1 MVLKND
7 RTQKILDLISKF
19 SCADAT
25 HIQRLYY
32 NYPYGIIN
40 CRKKLTQLVK
50 EGTLKRKRND
60 INSKY
65 VYWIGK
71 EPAQINH
78 ALLILELYVLA
89 VQKYGSVDCQLK
101 GLDMNIRPDAF
112 LKPQKGK
119 QRFIE
124 VHLSNNDL
132 NLEKYLPV
140 ARRWVGAFPEVLVVT
155 NKRVSVSPEV
165 NSKINV
171 VVTSI
176 ERMGEKI

>member
-1 MVLKND
+1 MVLKNK
-7 RTQKILDLISKF
+7 RTQDIINLIEKF

-25 HIQRLYY
+25 QIQRLF
-32 NYPYGIIN
+32 YPYKYGIIN
-40 CRKKLTQLVK
+40 CRKKLAELVK

-71 EPAQINH
+71 EPAQLTH
-78 ALLILELYVLA
+78 ALLILECYVVS
-89 VQKYGSVDCQLK
+89 VQKYGSVECQLK
-101 GLDMNIRPDAF
+101 ELNMGIRPDAF
-112 LKPQKGK
+112 LKPLKGK

-132 NLEKYLPV
+132 NLEKYLPA
-140 ARRWVGAFPEVLVVT
+140 ARRWVGTFPEVLVIT
-155 NKRVSVSPEV
+155 NRKVSVSPEV

-176 ERMGEKI
+176 EGMGEKI

>member
-7 RTQKILDLISKF
+7 RTQKIIELIEKF
-19 SCADAT
+19 GCADAT
-25 HIQRLYY
+25 HVQRLYY

-40 CRKKLTQLVK
+40 CRKKLAQLVK

-78 ALLILELYVLA
+78 ALLILECYIAA
-89 VQKYGSVDCQLK
+89 VQKYGTVECQLK
-101 GLDMNIRPDAF
+101 NFNMNIRPDAF
-112 LKPQKGK
+112 LKPQKGR

-140 ARRWVGAFPEVLVVT
+140 ARRWVGTFPEILVVT
-155 NKRVSVSPEV
+155 NKRVNVPAEV
-165 NSKINV
+165 NEKINV

-176 ERMGEKI
+176 ERMAEKV